1 MLFIQRISSFLF
13 SMYWLLLSFL
23 SIEHFSPSSSSHPVG
38 KPTVFSWQ
46 SVYCLESLF
55 LPLQHYPWVNW
66 IHSLCSRMCNTGL
79 PALSETS
86 WNVEILLQ
94 FFSLTQLRSHL
105 ELLSSKEPITSFSWR
120 HMPSCLV
127 KCGRDCSIPQ
137 EISRIYLGGGK
148 FIWFSFCFLK
158 QSMCAVSWI
167 WKDAPKIDLK
177 MLISSK

>member
-66 IHSLCSRMCNTGL
+66 VHSLCNTSL

-94 FFSLTQLRSHL
+94 FFSLTQLRSAIWSCSPQKNQS
-105 ELLSSKEPITSFSWR
+105 LLSVEDI
-120 HMPSCLV
+120 CLHV
-127 KCGRDCSIPQ
+127 WWNVVGIAQ
-137 EISRIYLGGGK
+137 
-148 FIWFSFCFLK
+148 FLK
-158 QSMCAVSWI
+158 KYQGYI
-167 WKDAPKIDLK
+167 
-177 MLISSK
+177 